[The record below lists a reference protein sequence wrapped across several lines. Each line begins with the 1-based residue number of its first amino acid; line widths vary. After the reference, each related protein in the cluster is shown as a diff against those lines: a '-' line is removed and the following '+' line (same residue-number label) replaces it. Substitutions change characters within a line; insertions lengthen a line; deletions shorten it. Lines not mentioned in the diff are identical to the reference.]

1 MFTGVSPPRKADFA
15 AAVVASVWG
24 MEKAES
30 RGTFH
35 ALQVPGMMFQF
46 CPVLPAAEN
55 VLLQKKQVYKHSG
68 SPLNMFSPKY
78 HLNQEFR
85 T

>member
-30 RGTFH
+30 RETFH
-35 ALQVPGMMFQF
+35 AL
-46 CPVLPAAEN
+46 
-55 VLLQKKQVYKHSG
+55 
-68 SPLNMFSPKY
+68 
-78 HLNQEFR
+78 
-85 T
+85 